1 MCYYL
6 YILSSFVFIVFT
18 KQTSNQE
25 ANKRKINCILI
36 TLNFAVFFSILFST
50 STTLSLSLSL
60 SYPYQCKCSLE
71 MYFVTISHWYLYN
84 CTYYFIDNIS
94 AVVDRGID
102 YFCFI
107 HKSELFHLKDLEV
120 CMQSFYFIY

>member
-36 TLNFAVFFSILFST
+36 TLNFAVFFPFCSPPPQR
-50 STTLSLSLSL
+50 SLSLSHIPINVSVL
-60 SYPYQCKCSLE
+60 WKCTLLQ
-71 MYFVTISHWYLYN
+71 YLIGIYITVHTIL
-84 CTYYFIDNIS
+84 
-94 AVVDRGID
+94 
-102 YFCFI
+102 
-107 HKSELFHLKDLEV
+107 
-120 CMQSFYFIY
+120 